1 VNPEPSLGLQ
11 YRRHDTDSPADSVC
25 LAGFSAPPFRAAI
38 STKVM
43 NARTHALR
51 HSWQPL
57 SSLMQDVRAGFVE
70 ITRHSL
76 AMVGLVLL
84 ALALTFASRPQLQTT
99 ASEWLMGWLSSRQDD
114 GQALAL
120 DELQPE
126 QARVTRFL
134 SRKYRIAPQPLS
146 TLVAEAWQVGQLGQV
161 PPTLILAVMA
171 VESGFNPFA
180 KGTQGGTGLMQIEPS
195 AHEDVLSQFGGKLA
209 AFDPLTNLRLGARQ
223 LQASIQQGGSI
234 EEGLRQYA
242 QSSGQ
247 ANDSAYVERV
257 LAEQRQLERVAQ
269 TQATT
274 AQTSPRSSR
283 QL

>member
-1 VNPEPSLGLQ
+1 
-11 YRRHDTDSPADSVC
+11 
-25 LAGFSAPPFRAAI
+25 
-38 STKVM
+38 M

-51 HSWQPL
+51 PSWQPL
-57 SSLMQDVRAGFVE
+57 NSLMQDVRAGFVE

-84 ALALTFASRPQLQTT
+84 ALALTFAARPQLQTT

-180 KGTQGGTGLMQIEPS
+180 KGTQGAIGLMQIEPQIH
-195 AHEDVLSQFGGKLA
+195 ADELAQFGGRLA
-209 AFDPLTNLRLGARQ
+209 AFDPLTNLRLGARF
-223 LQASIQQGGSI
+223 LQASIQATGSL
-234 EEGLRQYA
+234 EEGLRVYA
-242 QSSGQ
+242 AASGQ
-247 ANDSAYVERV
+247 ANDEAYVARV
-257 LAEQRQLERVAQ
+257 MAEHQQLERIAQ
-269 TQATT
+269 NRSQT
-274 AQTSPRSSR
+274 AALPSR
-283 QL
+283 PSRL